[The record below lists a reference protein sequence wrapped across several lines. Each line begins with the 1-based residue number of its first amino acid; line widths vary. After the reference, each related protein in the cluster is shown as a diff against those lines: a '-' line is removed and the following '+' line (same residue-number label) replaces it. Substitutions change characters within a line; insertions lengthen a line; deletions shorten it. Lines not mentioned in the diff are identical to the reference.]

1 MITNSRSFIVA
12 AACVG
17 VTAGV
22 AAGDLHV
29 PSEFP
34 TIQAAL
40 DAAVPGDTVV
50 VAEGVYTGFGN
61 RDLSYGGKAITLK
74 SANGPANTILDLQ
87 GTQEDP
93 HRGFDFNGETAAA
106 VLDGFTI
113 TNGATPN
120 GAVADLFNGA
130 GILIRSGS
138 PTIMNCII
146 TNNWAGCWGG
156 AICCSWSGQGSPTI
170 INCTIANNYCDDD
183 GGAIF
188 SLDSTPTIIN
198 SLIVNNEAR
207 VVGGAISDFGG
218 GMVTII
224 NSTIAGNI
232 APTGAGIF
240 GSTVTMTNSI
250 VWGNQGSQE
259 IAGSAN
265 VTYSDIRGG
274 FVGEGN
280 MDVLPRFVD
289 AVNGDFHLLASSPLI
304 DAGDPNFVPDPQ
316 QVDADGDPRLV
327 ADAVDMGADEF
338 RRLADVDADGAV
350 GITDFLA
357 ILAAWG
363 TCSSCLEDID
373 DDGIIGIND
382 FLAVLADWDV

>member
-1 MITNSRSFIVA
+1 MNMRSLIAF

-17 VTAGV
+17 VTASV
-22 AAGDLHV
+22 AAGDLQV

-40 DAAVPGDTVV
+40 DAAVPGDTIV
-50 VAEGVYTGFGN
+50 VADGVYTGFGN
-61 RDLSYGGKAITLK
+61 RDLSFGGKAITLR
-74 SANGPANTILDLQ
+74 SANGPTNTILDLQ

-93 HRGFDFNGETAAA
+93 HRGFDFDGETAAA

-113 TNGATPN
+113 TNGSTPN
-120 GAVADLFNGA
+120 GAILDEFNGA

-138 PTIMNCII
+138 PTIKNCVI

-170 INCTIANNYCDDD
+170 INCTISDNFCDDD

-188 SLDSTPTIIN
+188 SLDSNPTIIN

-207 VVGGAISDFGG
+207 VVGGAISDFGAG
-218 GMVTII
+218 TVTII
-224 NSTIAGNI
+224 NSTITGNI

-240 GSTVTMTNSI
+240 GSTVNMTNSI
-250 VWGNQGSQE
+250 VWGNHGNQE
-259 IAGSAN
+259 ISGAAT

-274 FVGEGN
+274 FPGEGN
-280 MDVLPRFVD
+280 LNVLPGFVD
-289 AVNGDFHLLASSPLI
+289 AANGDYHLLADSPLI
-304 DAGDPNFVPDPQ
+304 DAADPAFVPDAG

-327 ADAVDMGADEF
+327 AAAVDVGADEF
-338 RRLADVDADGAV
+338 RRPADVDADGAV

-357 ILAAWG
+357 VLGAWG
-363 TCSSCLEDID
+363 PCSSCLEDID
-373 DDGIIGIND
+373 NDGIVGITD
-382 FLAVLADWDV
+382 FLAVLADWG

>member
-1 MITNSRSFIVA
+1 MNTRSLIASA
-12 AACVG
+12 AFVG
-17 VTAGV
+17 VMAGV
-22 AAGDLHV
+22 AAGDLQV

-40 DAAVPGDTVV
+40 DAAVPGDTIV
-50 VAEGVYTGFGN
+50 VADGVYTGFGN

-93 HRGFDFNGETAAA
+93 HRGFDFDGETAAA

-113 TNGATPN
+113 TNGSTPN
-120 GAVADLFNGA
+120 GAILDEFNGA

-138 PTIMNCII
+138 PTIMNCVI
-146 TNNWAGCWGG
+146 TKNWAGCWGG

-170 INCTIANNYCDDD
+170 INCTISDNFCDDD

-188 SLDSTPTIIN
+188 SLDSNPTIIN

-207 VVGGAISDFGG
+207 VVGGAISDFGAG
-218 GMVTII
+218 TVTII
-224 NSTIAGNI
+224 NSTITGNI

-240 GSTVTMTNSI
+240 GSTVNMTNSI
-250 VWGNQGSQE
+250 VWGNNGNQE
-259 IAGSAN
+259 IFGAAT

-274 FVGEGN
+274 FPGEGN
-280 MDVLPRFVD
+280 LNVLPGFVD
-289 AVNGDFHLLASSPLI
+289 AANGDYHLLADSPLI
-304 DAGDPNFVPDPQ
+304 DAADPAFVPDAG

-327 ADAVDMGADEF
+327 AAAVDIGADEF
-338 RRLADVDADGAV
+338 RRPADVDADGAV

-357 ILAAWG
+357 VLGAWG
-363 TCSSCLEDID
+363 PCSSCLEDID
-373 DDGIIGIND
+373 NDGIVGITD
-382 FLAVLADWDV
+382 FLSVLADWG